1 MALSGLSQGSH
12 VFTVYSVDLAGNS
25 SSSSYNFTVDS
36 IVPATPVIAN
46 TASYSRN
53 SSLSIAFSSEAGSS
67 TECSLDSGSFAV
79 CTSPFGTGT
88 LSDGGHGLRVKS
100 IDVAGNVSSIATYNW
115 TQDTVAPLAPTISNT
130 DTYVTNDFVT
140 VNFSA
145 DSGITTCQL
154 DSGAIA
160 ACTSASTAS
169 YFLLT
174 EGSHT
179 LRITTADLAGN
190 SSFSSYAFT
199 VDTIAPS
206 VPVIAA
212 SPDYTNSASRTFSF
226 TFEAGSI
233 SSCSLDSAAF
243 VACSSLFSTG
253 TLTDGVHT
261 LSIRSVDVA
270 GNIGETA
277 TRSWTID
284 TIAPVTPVISTT
296 GNYKTTNSVT
306 VNFTA
311 DSNDIVTCK
320 LDTAVATNCAG
331 ETSKTYNNLVEG
343 SHTFVVSVVDLAG
356 NLSTASYS
364 FTVDTVAPN
373 SPVKVNDNSA
383 PRARTSQTSA
393 IFKFTAFD
401 ATRTE
406 CRLDTIQ
413 PNAFDWTTCSS
424 GYELTNLQPAD
435 YRFLVRGVDAAG
447 NTSSVIQYDWEV
459 VTGGPGLPSLAF
471 ENNVVTLSGAAGGA
485 NGDRYEMKL
494 VDADGNIVV
503 PWGNAQSS
511 FALRQSNGVY
521 RIYARLVNDQN
532 LVGESVSQEITITGQ
547 PAPGAGVPT
556 RLRID
561 SILGYSRDSQLEIS
575 IDWPVGTK
583 NVRLFSTQNNNAGQ
597 GQVTSLNSDWVASGE
612 SRTYTWNF
620 TPAGAPTVTATHSL
634 SAEFL
639 DAKNNVINS
648 QTATVIIDP
657 QAPTLNNVTP
667 VAISG
672 NTLPIQVLGT
682 DENGGSGIS
691 EIVVSRS
698 SIGPA
703 SSSATFELYSITN
716 GSATI
721 QNVLLGEKL
730 SVRIRD
736 RVGNI
741 SSASFEVSALNRQ
754 TLNPV
759 AKITG
764 KVKVGQTLKLLPGTW
779 PATHKLTYSWLA
791 DGKPIAGATKNTFK
805 LTIAQAGKRITAAVT
820 GTRAT
825 YYPIA
830 VSTPLTATVT
840 GGTLTAGKV
849 RITGTAKVGQILTAD
864 PGVWKDTPTLTY
876 TWKLGAKVVG
886 KTPTYTLTPSDKGKT
901 LTLTVTGSKAG
912 IHFANQID
920 YKCRCETLGISLYSK
935 NQLTR

>member
-1 MALSGLSQGSH
+1 M
-12 VFTVYSVDLAGNS
+12 
-25 SSSSYNFTVDS
+25 
-36 IVPATPVIAN
+36 
-46 TASYSRN
+46 
-53 SSLSIAFSSEAGSS
+53 
-67 TECSLDSGSFAV
+67 
-79 CTSPFGTGT
+79 
-88 LSDGGHGLRVKS
+88 
-100 IDVAGNVSSIATYNW
+100 
-115 TQDTVAPLAPTISNT
+115 
-130 DTYVTNDFVT
+130 
-140 VNFSA
+140 
-145 DSGITTCQL
+145 
-154 DSGAIA
+154 
-160 ACTSASTAS
+160 
-169 YFLLT
+169 
-174 EGSHT
+174 
-179 LRITTADLAGN
+179 
-190 SSFSSYAFT
+190 
-199 VDTIAPS
+199 
-206 VPVIAA
+206 
-212 SPDYTNSASRTFSF
+212 
-226 TFEAGSI
+226 
-233 SSCSLDSAAF
+233 
-243 VACSSLFSTG
+243 
-253 TLTDGVHT
+253 
-261 LSIRSVDVA
+261 
-270 GNIGETA
+270 
-277 TRSWTID
+277 
-284 TIAPVTPVISTT
+284 
-296 GNYKTTNSVT
+296 
-306 VNFTA
+306 
-311 DSNDIVTCK
+311 
-320 LDTAVATNCAG
+320 
-331 ETSKTYNNLVEG
+331 
-343 SHTFVVSVVDLAG
+343 
-356 NLSTASYS
+356 
-364 FTVDTVAPN
+364 
-373 SPVKVNDNSA
+373 
-383 PRARTSQTSA
+383 
-393 IFKFTAFD
+393 
-401 ATRTE
+401 
-406 CRLDTIQ
+406 
-413 PNAFDWTTCSS
+413 
-424 GYELTNLQPAD
+424 
-435 YRFLVRGVDAAG
+435 
-447 NTSSVIQYDWEV
+447 
-459 VTGGPGLPSLAF
+459 
-471 ENNVVTLSGAAGGA
+471 
-485 NGDRYEMKL
+485 
-494 VDADGNIVV
+494 
-503 PWGNAQSS
+503 
-511 FALRQSNGVY
+511 
-521 RIYARLVNDQN
+521 NDQN
-532 LVGESVSQEITITGQ
+532 LIGESVSQEITITGQ
-547 PAPGAGVPT
+547 PAPGVGVPT

-561 SILGYSRDSQLEIS
+561 SILGYSRDSQLEVS

-721 QNVLLGEKL
+721 QNVLLGEKV

-791 DGKPIAGATKNTFK
+791 DGMPIAGATKNTFK
-805 LTIAQAGKRITAAVT
+805 LTNAQAGKRITAAVT

-849 RITGTAKVGQILTAD
+849 KITGTAKVGQILTAD

-886 KTPTYTLTPSDKGKT
+886 KTPTYALTPSDKGKT
-901 LTLTVTGSKAG
+901 LTLTVTGSK
-912 IHFANQID
+912 
-920 YKCRCETLGISLYSK
+920 LGFTSLAKSITSAVVK
-935 NQLTR
+935 P